1 MNLFPLSNNPIFEKC
16 INILKIKAM
25 CKFKTGD
32 KVKLISD
39 NDNIVPMTVNSYLKD
54 NPDKI
59 FLPNF
64 AFRQDEVLCDW
75 RDNSSVPYQKY
86 FKENE
91 LMLV

>member
-1 MNLFPLSNNPIFEKC
+1 
-16 INILKIKAM
+16 
-25 CKFKTGD
+25 
-32 KVKLISD
+32 
-39 NDNIVPMTVNSYLKD
+39 MTVNSYLKD
-54 NPDKI
+54 NPDNI